1 MFFINYLKIL
11 LIYVDL
17 VVINIFI
24 IVLIIFYQY
33 IRSFCINILL
43 IFEVFIFLLGLF
55 GMIFIGE

>member
-33 IRSFCINILL
+33 IRNFCINILL

>member
-17 VVINIFI
+17 FVIDIFI

-33 IRSFCINILL
+33 IRNFCINILL

>member
-17 VVINIFI
+17 FVIDIFI

-43 IFEVFIFLLGLF
+43 VFEVFIFLLGLF